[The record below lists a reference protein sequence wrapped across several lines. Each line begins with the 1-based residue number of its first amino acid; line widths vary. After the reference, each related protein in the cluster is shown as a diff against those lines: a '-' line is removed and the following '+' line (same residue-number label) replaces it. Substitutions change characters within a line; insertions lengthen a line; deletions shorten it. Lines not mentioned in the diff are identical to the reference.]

1 MGETLLQVKDLRVS
15 YYTYAGEVQS
25 VRGVS
30 FDVDAGET
38 LAIVGESGCGK
49 SVTAKSMM
57 GLIMDPGQIKEG
69 SQILFDGVNILDMTP
84 KELRAYRGEKCA
96 MIFQDALTSLD
107 PTMKV
112 GRQIAE
118 VLRVHGRAGKAEA
131 AARAVELLR
140 RLGVRRLGVGWGYLI
155 GQLVSWLEENPQ
167 PNSTITDI
175 CPLVGNASIPA
186 RNYQSNENVRLMAQQ
201 MGATPHFLSLPALPD
216 SLEEKQVLCST
227 EVYRQIYQQWE
238 GLDTALVNI
247 GDYPSSPACA
257 PLVRYGSL
265 LQRQRACGRMLIY
278 YFNEDGFVI
287 QSEQDFAIQIPIDIL
302 KRCPNIIGVCSAN
315 TSAKALRG
323 ALKSGFFT
331 HIAARAD
338 LIKTLLE

>member
-1 MGETLLQVKDLRVS
+1 MDTSLEKQKRLAHVARKYYIEDQKQSDIARDL
-15 YYTYAGEVQS
+15 
-25 VRGVS
+25 GVS
-30 FDVDAGET
+30 RPLISRMLSEARELG
-38 LAIVGESGCGK
+38 IVEITIHEPGAREARLLERLRLTGSLRGGVLVEEGESSDG
-49 SVTAKSMM
+49 TNR
-57 GLIMDPGQIKEG
+57 LL
-69 SQILFDGVNILDMTP
+69 SQG
-84 KELRAYRGEKCA
+84 
-96 MIFQDALTSLD
+96 
-107 PTMKV
+107 
-112 GRQIAE
+112 
-118 VLRVHGRAGKAEA
+118 
-131 AARAVELLR
+131 AVELLR
-140 RLGVRRLGVGWGYLI
+140 QLGVRRLGVGWGYLI

-201 MGATPHFLSLPALPD
+201 MGATPHFLYLPALPE

-247 GDYPSSPACA
+247 GDYPSSPDFAS
-257 PLVRYGSL
+257 LVRYGSL
-265 LQRQRACGRMLIY
+265 LQRERACGRMLIY

-287 QSEQDFAIQIPIDIL
+287 QSEQDFAIQIPIDLL

-315 TSAKALRG
+315 TSVKALRG

-331 HIAARAD
+331 HLVARAE
-338 LIKTLLE
+338 LIKALLE